1 MGGSKLAHR
10 REQTFRYETKKIGPN
25 TVKVA
30 EPIYIGTRYFVAL
43 ENGQAGNEIGF
54 TKLVWDSH
62 KEEIPFPPEM
72 WFATEMLNALAEC
85 QCRSHGHP
93 GCKYY
98 YPGWSYNTDE
108 QLSLDF
114 DVVRFEG
121 ASGRYWLWVLTGE
134 RDEVNNREYGKW
146 KD

>member
-1 MGGSKLAHR
+1 MV
-10 REQTFRYETKKIGPN
+10 Q
-25 TVKVA
+25 VV

-54 TKLVWDSH
+54 TKLVWDSY

-114 DVVRFEG
+114 DIVRFEG
-121 ASGRYWLWVLTGE
+121 ASGRFWLWELNGE
-134 RDEVNNREYGKW
+134 RDEVNNREFGRW